1 MSHISIFHPE
11 VFSHFTMN
19 DVTQIRK
26 ELKFFTDDNAFRKRD
41 TQNAQF
47 AEELE
52 TQKKHWI
59 SVFSRQS
66 VAPLYGAVS
75 RRLDAIEVDLCIYSY
90 I

>member
-19 DVTQIRK
+19 DVTQIRE
-26 ELKFFTDDNAFRKRD
+26 ELKFFTDDNAFRKRG

-66 VAPLYGAVS
+66 FAPLYSAVS
-75 RRLDAIEVDLCIYSY
+75 RRLDAVEVDLCIDSY